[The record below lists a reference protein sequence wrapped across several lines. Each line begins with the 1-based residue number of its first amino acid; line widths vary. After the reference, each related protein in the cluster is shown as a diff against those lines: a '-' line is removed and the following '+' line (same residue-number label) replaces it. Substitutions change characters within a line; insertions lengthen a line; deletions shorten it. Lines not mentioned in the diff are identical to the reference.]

1 MKRIDGEPVSNA
13 AMPLRLKITDDDI
26 SRGKR
31 GQPNACAIAVAAMH
45 RVKGCSAAQIHRSCA
60 YLNINGKWRRYHISS
75 ALWAEIIA
83 FDRGGKFWAGEHDL
97 SPPPM
102 PDIMP
107 AKRKRS
113 TTTSSKGGSYT
124 KSGHKRR
131 KPHQIPG
138 LRETAQRNEPA
149 ISTKGE

>member
-13 AMPLRLKITDDDI
+13 AVPLRLTITEDDI
-26 SRGKR
+26 RRGKR

-60 YLNINGKWRRYHISS
+60 YLNINGKWRRYHIPP

-97 SPPPM
+97 SPPPLPDLM
-102 PDIMP
+102 PK
-107 AKRKRS
+107 KRTRRS
-113 TTTSSKGGSYT
+113 ASSVPSLT
-124 KSGHKRR
+124 RSGQKRR
-131 KPHQIPG
+131 AHHLIPG
-138 LRETAQRNEPA
+138 LRDTAQRNEPA
-149 ISTKGE
+149 HSDKED

>member
-13 AMPLRLKITDDDI
+13 ATPLRLKITEDDI

-45 RVKGCSAAQIHRSCA
+45 RVKGCTAAQIHRSCA
-60 YLNINGKWRRYHISS
+60 YLNIGGKWRRYRIPA

-97 SPPPM
+97 SPPPL

-107 AKRKRS
+107 AAKRKRS
-113 TTTSSKGGSYT
+113 ASTSGGYT
-124 KSGHKRR
+124 KSGRKRR
-131 KPHQIPG
+131 APHQIPG

-149 ISTKGE
+149 HTDKED